1 MWRFM
6 ACLIVTLFGAT
17 QTLYR
22 TTNGVLTQTLV
33 DDAYRVRANG
43 IYQMGMGMVIFISL
57 FVGWLAVQISVNF
70 VLVAMG
76 ILAALICFSFL
87 FGSKLVRNQP

>member
-1 MWRFM
+1 
-6 ACLIVTLFGAT
+6 
-17 QTLYR
+17 
-22 TTNGVLTQTLV
+22 
-33 DDAYRVRANG
+33 
-43 IYQMGMGMVIFISL
+43 MGMGMVIFISL